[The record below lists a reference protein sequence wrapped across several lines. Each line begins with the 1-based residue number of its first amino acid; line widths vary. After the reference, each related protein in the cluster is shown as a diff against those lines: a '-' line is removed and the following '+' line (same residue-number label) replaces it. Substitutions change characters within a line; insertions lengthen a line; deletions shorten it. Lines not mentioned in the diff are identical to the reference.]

1 MIILVLSNI
10 WFQPLLKW
18 ERSWQWAWS
27 VEKRNRQILLRWR
40 WRWRMLTLMT
50 LSKLRK
56 KSWFQ
61 IGILLGSRLQSKLI
75 VSMSGH
81 HTSGEVTQL
90 FPNEHFI
97 DATFYLSIHNIIPR
111 VLIVCKPQGNGW
123 TLIPLSQFKF
133 WLFVN
138 WSGHS
143 GSTAATVQGGT
154 PKLDDHISLHPGK
167 QDISDPPFMNWE

>member
-61 IGILLGSRLQSKLI
+61 IGILLGNRLHSKLI

-81 HTSGEVTQL
+81 HTSGEVTLL

-97 DATFYLSIHNIIPR
+97 HATVYLISR
-111 VLIVCKPQGNGW
+111 VLIVCKPHDNGW
-123 TLIPLSQFKF
+123 TINFDPTIQSYKF
-133 WLFVN
+133 FFDPFHHHLLRIYRI
-138 WSGHS
+138 SKK
-143 GSTAATVQGGT
+143 STRHG
-154 PKLDDHISLHPGK
+154 
-167 QDISDPPFMNWE
+167 